1 MYWLT
6 IVGCCFST
14 ARKLYSDEKSK
25 LMNKQ
30 ATPQHQYQQQE
41 NPKPRQAN
49 VPVNASPLG
58 PLKKE
63 VERIVRQR
71 RNPYKPQSSHPTP

>member
-30 ATPQHQYQQQE
+30 ATPQHQHQQQE

-63 VERIVRQR
+63 VRLSDRDAIHT
-71 RNPYKPQSSHPTP
+71 NPIPHIPPP